1 MRAIFSKY
9 KYDRSISIIT
19 KVVKSSKSIS
29 DKNNDGSITPKI
41 GRSMKTNTSRTVK
54 TKTKSQIEKKIVN
67 EGNLTSKVES
77 KELIVNQTEYTDIS
91 TLMPLRKLKKDAPL
105 KSAPNK
111 SDTKLIA
118 TKSVEDKK
126 TKISKENPIEIRE
139 YKDYLDY

>member
-41 GRSMKTNTSRTVK
+41 GRSTKTNTLRNVK

-67 EGNLTSKVES
+67 EGNLTNKVES

-91 TLMPLRKLKKDAPL
+91 TLMPLRKLKKDALL
-105 KSAPNK
+105 KSTPNK
-111 SDTKLIA
+111 SDTKLITA
-118 TKSVEDKK
+118 KSVEDKK
-126 TKISKENPIEIRE
+126 TKISKENLIEIRE